1 MLKVAGKDTQ
11 ILLSALY
18 INCGLYNTKYV
29 DYPYLCLPKDYWMQ
43 RYFIDLAYDG
53 TAYHG
58 FQRQTPPVVA
68 VQNILEEKLQVVFGD
83 SIELAASGRT
93 DAGVHAYGQVVN
105 FFTDGRIPTDRIV
118 RAVNSLLPS
127 DIVVRAAGEADRD
140 FSARHS
146 AKSKT
151 YIYRIQRGEVPD
163 PMTARY
169 AWYIRRPL
177 DVAAMREA
185 LGCILGTHDFSAFR
199 ASGGA
204 PMSPVRTMYEAA
216 VEEAAGNQLV
226 CRIHG
231 NGFLYHMVRNII
243 GTVANVG
250 LGIITPQ
257 RFQEILDGCDRTKAA
272 ATAPACG
279 LFLEEV
285 DYGERFHF

>member
-1 MLKVAGKDTQ
+1 MNNYKLTIQ
-11 ILLSALY
+11 
-18 INCGLYNTKYV
+18 
-29 DYPYLCLPKDYWMQ
+29 
-43 RYFIDLAYDG
+43 YDG
-53 TAYHG
+53 TRYSGWQKQGNTADTIQGKIETVLQKWLKEDIEIHG
-58 FQRQTPPVVA
+58 
-68 VQNILEEKLQVVFGD
+68 
-83 SIELAASGRT
+83 SGRT

-118 RAVNSLLPS
+118 RAVNSLLPP

-151 YIYRIQRGEVPD
+151 YISRIQRGEVPD

-185 LGCILGTHDFSAFR
+185 LGSILGTHDFSAFR

>member
-1 MLKVAGKDTQ
+1 MKREHKAEMKARARNIVLKV
-11 ILLSALY
+11 
-18 INCGLYNTKYV
+18 
-29 DYPYLCLPKDYWMQ
+29 
-43 RYFIDLAYDG
+43 AYDG

-127 DIVVRAAGEADRD
+127 DIVVRAAGEAERD

-204 PMSPVRTMYEAA
+204 PMSPVRTMYEATIG
-216 VEEAAGNQLV
+216 EERDGLLA

-231 NGFLYHMVRNII
+231 SGFLYHMVRNVI
-243 GTVANVG
+243 GTIANVG
-250 LGIITPQ
+250 LGVLTVDDFE
-257 RFQEILDGCDRTKAA
+257 RILASRDRQQAS
-272 ATAPACG
+272 ATAPARG
-279 LFLEEV
+279 LYLLAV
-285 DYGERFHF
+285 RYDGAKHRSTRSLDLC

>member
-1 MLKVAGKDTQ
+1 MKREHKAEMKARARNIVLKV
-11 ILLSALY
+11 
-18 INCGLYNTKYV
+18 
-29 DYPYLCLPKDYWMQ
+29 
-43 RYFIDLAYDG
+43 AYDG

-118 RAVNSLLPS
+118 RAVNSLLPP

-140 FSARHS
+140 CSARHS

-185 LGCILGTHDFSAFR
+185 LGSILGTHDFSAFR